1 MSLGVLNLEGL
12 VDGGAYFLNFT
23 VKSEAVSRSPH
34 PTMPGYL
41 TYVKCASFLCSIMLY
56 AYLLEQ

>member
-1 MSLGVLNLEGL
+1 MEGFL
-12 VDGGAYFLNFT
+12 FYEFGGLKFGGAYFLNFT

-41 TYVKCASFLCSIMLY
+41 AYVKCASFLCSIML
-56 AYLLEQ
+56 